1 MLTDE
6 AELFQIVVMANATF
20 GGGAGYFIG
29 SFCHDLAAARFN
41 VATDTL
47 VAQKGFYGQDFGW
60 GFGFL
65 LAVTTQCAGYGIAG
79 ICRKLLV
86 EPSSMIWPR
95 NLVNTAFMFVYDG
108 PLPS

>member
-1 MLTDE
+1 
-6 AELFQIVVMANATF
+6 MANATF

-29 SFCHDLAAARFN
+29 RLCSTHLPYTDLIWFFL
-41 VATDTL
+41 DTL

-60 GFGFL
+60 GFGLL
-65 LAVTTQCAGYGIAG
+65 LALTTQCAGYGIAG

-95 NLVNTAFMFVYDG
+95 NLVNCAFMWVKSRSIYVE
-108 PLPS
+108 SAMY